1 MSVNPNIEWI
11 EIDELNLDARNPRL
25 GRHFIAANSSQKK
38 ILREIEEWSL
48 GELAV
53 SFLESGFWTQEPPV
67 VVEEEGRLVIIEGN
81 RRLATLK
88 LMALAKQGMP
98 VSKRWTDLIKNVSKR
113 KLADL
118 SKVPCVRADSR
129 KDVQAYLGFRHV
141 SGIKQWEPTEKAQF
155 IAQLVEDEKLT
166 YEQVMRRIGSTTLSA
181 NITETPATFGISV
194 GRWR

>member
-166 YEQVMRRIGSTTLSA
+166 YEQSCVALGAQRR
-181 NITETPATFGISV
+181 P
-194 GRWR
+194 

>member
-88 LMALAKQGMP
+88 LMALAKQGHARLQEM
-98 VSKRWTDLIKNVSKR
+98 D
-113 KLADL
+113 
-118 SKVPCVRADSR
+118 
-129 KDVQAYLGFRHV
+129 
-141 SGIKQWEPTEKAQF
+141 
-155 IAQLVEDEKLT
+155 
-166 YEQVMRRIGSTTLSA
+166 
-181 NITETPATFGISV
+181 
-194 GRWR
+194 